1 MSVRRAHLP
10 LVLRDQLERV
20 GVAVVIR
27 LAVLVVG
34 GVGEFSELVRPHGI
48 LVVDGVDER
57 LWGADVPAKNEVC
70 IRKHANGYEWAYA
83 M

>member
-10 LVLRDQLERV
+10 FDLRYQLERV

-34 GVGEFSELVRPHGI
+34 GVGEFIQLVRPYGV
-48 LVVDGVDER
+48 LVVDSVDER
-57 LWGADVPAKNEVC
+57 LWSADVPAKMRFVFVSML
-70 IRKHANGYEWAYA
+70 KP
-83 M
+83 